1 MTVNLQTSASLARLA
16 LTDRLLILGTADD
29 IYANLPFIDPTHG
42 GAVVLGAQ
50 AHTAIR
56 RLRNAYPDV
65 LLLEQPTVHADRA
78 ASKEDP
84 FILTSVSAAADQPS
98 LFDVPPA
105 TIKGTLDEQIANGA
119 SLGVLPT
126 GFIEAGDVRALQA
139 AVETANQIERSDV
152 LLHLPL
158 AHVWISGDGLTKV
171 IAGVKRSAH
180 PIAISLAHKGDPG
193 SQKGVVEGLRRL
205 VAEAPDVSVWF
216 TDLCGVD
223 AVAHGALAAAI
234 GLTASNRH
242 ILAPGNAAF
251 SPRPSDRSPNILMR
265 DLLSYRKSRQ
275 MHENWFASM
284 PSPVCTPT
292 SCCGGRALDSFT
304 GSPDDRNAGHRHNT
318 VQLTEMHKSLLTASS
333 RDDWWADRLRDAE
346 LAYPRL
352 AMRTGIKSIKPS
364 GSVQRWIDLNAAY
377 GSAP

>member
-1 MTVNLQTSASLARLA
+1 MTVNLQTAASVARLA

-29 IYANLPFIDPTHG
+29 IYANMPFIDPAHG

-50 AHTAIR
+50 ARTAVR
-56 RLRNAYPDV
+56 RLRHAYPDM
-65 LLLEQPTVHADRA
+65 LILEQPTVHADHA
-78 ASKEDP
+78 ASKDNP
-84 FILTSVSAAADQPS
+84 FIINSAASASDQPS
-98 LFDVPPA
+98 LFEVPP
-105 TIKGTLDEQIANGA
+105 KTLEGEIEAQIANGA
-119 SLGVLPT
+119 SLGVPPT
-126 GFIEAGDVRALQA
+126 GFIEAGDVHALRAV
-139 AVETANQIERSDV
+139 VETANRIQRSDV

-171 IAGVKRSAH
+171 IAGVKRSVH
-180 PIAISLAHKGDPG
+180 PVAVSLAHKGDPG

-223 AVAHGALAAAI
+223 ALAHGALAASI

-242 ILAPGNAAF
+242 IVAPGQGAF

-275 MHENWFASM
+275 MQESWFASM
-284 PSPVCTPT
+284 PSPSCGTSVC
-292 SCCGGRALDSFT
+292 CAGRALDSFS
-304 GSPDDRNAGHRHNT
+304 GSMEDRNAGHRHNT
-318 VQLTEMHKSLLTASS
+318 VQLTEMHKALLSASS

-352 AMRTGIKSIKPS
+352 AIATGIKSIKPTGAVQKWIELNS
-364 GSVQRWIDLNAAY
+364 GYGPAA
-377 GSAP
+377 